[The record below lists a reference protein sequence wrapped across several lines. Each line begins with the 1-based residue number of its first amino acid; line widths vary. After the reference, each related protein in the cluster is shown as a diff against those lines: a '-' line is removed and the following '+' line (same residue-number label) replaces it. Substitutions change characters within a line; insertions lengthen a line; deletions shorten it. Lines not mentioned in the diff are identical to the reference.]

1 MRTQLPL
8 AICFTMGVLMLG
20 QYFVPHAASQD
31 LFRRTQEW
39 LQAIGVFALVLGLGS
54 LIHLHWERIRRQS
67 ANWRYSVVV
76 LSGLVVMAGVGLV
89 QGNLQPARKL
99 TPTSTRQHEDGTYT
113 FKDTT
118 ITLRSP
124 TLAGRTLLRGDQVHI
139 VLADGSTAAG
149 KIGAKVADGDDGDD
163 GDGRLT
169 AQVVRWKGGTPP
181 DAGTGFAVV
190 RPGADLFSWLFKY
203 VQTPLDATMFSLLA
217 FFIASAAFRAFRAR
231 NLEAT
236 LMLVAACAVILGL
249 TPPFVHAWNTLAPAM
264 PGFPTALKDWIL
276 DVPNMASRR
285 AIVLGIGLGAIAQSF
300 RIILGLERTYL
311 GGAD

>member
-1 MRTQLPL
+1 MT
-8 AICFTMGVLMLG
+8 
-20 QYFVPHAASQD
+20 
-31 LFRRTQEW
+31 
-39 LQAIGVFALVLGLGS
+39 
-54 LIHLHWERIRRQS
+54 
-67 ANWRYSVVV
+67 
-76 LSGLVVMAGVGLV
+76 LV
-89 QGNLQPARKL
+89 QVVDQKSPGPA
-99 TPTSTRQHEDGTYT
+99 SNQAQQRQQGDG
-113 FKDTT
+113 K
-118 ITLRSP
+118 RGGGP
-124 TLAGRTLLRGDQVHI
+124 ANAEALLRGDQVHI